1 MQFFTKYIR
10 FPAAASKQEKLIA
23 TAGSNKRGLVHIF
36 TDLTKII
43 YIERGHEKSESLNL
57 KINLVLNIW
66 PKYG

>member
-43 YIERGHEKSESLNL
+43 YIERGHEKSES
-57 KINLVLNIW
+57 
-66 PKYG
+66 

>member
-36 TDLTKII
+36 TDLTKMI
-43 YIERGHEKSESLNL
+43 YIEIKVSKEKCRLDVSSTEETREQNM
-57 KINLVLNIW
+57 
-66 PKYG
+66 P

>member
-36 TDLTKII
+36 TDLTKMI
-43 YIERGHEKSESLNL
+43 YIERGHEKSKSKNL
-57 KINLVLNIW
+57 KINLVLHIW
-66 PKYG
+66 TKYG